1 MRETIPQ
8 LQCIYCN
15 ITFFKRILQKE
26 IEMFLPIFIF
36 GHYKQ
41 ESDTLILPTGLFSDT
56 EDFDDMVGVKAVG
69 ENRVVDFCVG
79 GG

>member
-56 EDFDDMVGVKAVG
+56 EDFDDMVGVKVVG

>member
-1 MRETIPQ
+1 
-8 LQCIYCN
+8 
-15 ITFFKRILQKE
+15 
-26 IEMFLPIFIF
+26 MFLPIFIF

-56 EDFDDMVGVKAVG
+56 EDFDDVVGVKAVG

-79 GG
+79 GGWM